1 MDRVLGG
8 PIDRLVD
15 AMRFRMARQGA
26 LAANVVNADTPGY
39 RRVDVEFQGIL
50 ERKAGELTR
59 TDENHLSISTD
70 PGVRVVRGPRGARPD
85 GNGVDRDQELIQLSR
100 NAGAFGDQA
109 SILSRVLAL
118 RRIAATGENR

>member
-1 MDRVLGG
+1 MDRVVGG

-15 AMRFRMARQGA
+15 AMRFRVARQSA

-39 RRVDVEFQGIL
+39 RRVDVQFQDVL

-59 TDENHLSISTD
+59 TDEGHLSVSA
-70 PGVRVVRGPRGARPD
+70 GHGHRLVRGPRGSRPD

-100 NAGAFGDQA
+100 NASAFGNQA
-109 SILSRVLAL
+109 TVLARL
-118 RRIAATGENR
+118 LALQRIAATGENR

>member
-1 MDRVLGG
+1 MDRIVGG
-8 PIDRLVD
+8 PVDRLVD
-15 AMRFRMARQGA
+15 AMRFRVARQSA

-39 RRVDVEFQGIL
+39 RRVDVEFKDVL
-50 ERKAGELTR
+50 ARKAGELAR
-59 TDENHLSISTD
+59 TDERHISISSG
-70 PGVRVVRGPRGARPD
+70 PGHQLVRGPKGSRPD

-109 SILSRVLAL
+109 SILARLLAL